1 MQRVFAR
8 HMKSGNK
15 KRRGHRS
22 SPFPSDDYFAALSAA
37 MAALTLAFRRD
48 FLRAA
53 AFLWIM
59 PFRAAVSITLCASR
73 RAMSFWSVVAAA
85 TAFLQHHVSG
95 SGQRHEQLSSLRQF
109 SWSLCWILFA
119 AIVSPPVCVIHTVLF
134 YHVSLSVARNLL

>member
-1 MQRVFAR
+1 MPVSAGRKFYVQRVFAR

-85 TAFLQHHVSG
+85 TAFLTAP
-95 SGQRHEQLSSLRQF
+95 
-109 SWSLCWILFA
+109 WIRERTA
-119 AIVSPPVCVIHTVLF
+119 A
-134 YHVSLSVARNLL
+134 